1 MVTKL
6 PQNEG
11 GKAVRYV
18 LFLLVIVAMV
28 MSVMVASLPASAEEK
43 TDCAQY
49 AKNIQLKMS
58 EDKSKDVAKLL
69 AEEPTSCL
77 QTTAEKSGGF
87 CNTLL
92 NYSASHPDLFLT
104 RALATSVSTAVEKC
118 LQ

>member
-1 MVTKL
+1 MTKL

-11 GKAVRYV
+11 GKAVRYI
-18 LFLLVIVAMV
+18 LFLLVVAIMIVSM
-28 MSVMVASLPASAEEK
+28 MVASLPASAQEK

-49 AKNIQLKMS
+49 AKDIQLKMS

-104 RALATSVSTAVEKC
+104 RALANSISTAVEKC